1 MSKLHVTT
9 GIWQATNW
17 MDQFLT
23 PSVERTIQG
32 HSFWGLGL
40 YIDVSL
46 SIIHRKFRIL
56 LFVAL
61 WVGDRYW
68 RLLLPQKVTSFS
80 YVIFS
85 FDSDRDTCNKSIPG
99 INPSPPKSKVN
110 RAAILAISVVVPV
123 MALVVL
129 VLAYLIWRQKRKR
142 DSEYALLLLTCIKL
156 LFITHYI
163 SFIYIAGICW
173 NQFLQMFL
181 TVNQNLRLLQQVE
194 NIMRTACKELRIADS
209 PTRSLR
215 R

>member
-23 PSVERTIQG
+23 PSVERTILG

-46 SIIHRKFRIL
+46 STIHRKFRIL

-61 WVGDRYW
+61 RASDHYW

-123 MALVVL
+123 MAIVVL

-142 DSEYALLLLTCIKL
+142 DSEYALLLLTCFVLYK
-156 LFITHYI
+156 ITVYYALYFFH
-163 SFIYIAGICW
+163 IAGICW
-173 NQFLQMFL
+173 NSFCRCSSQW
-181 TVNQNLRLLQQVE
+181 T
-194 NIMRTACKELRIADS
+194 RTWDCSGK
-209 PTRSLR
+209 
-215 R
+215 